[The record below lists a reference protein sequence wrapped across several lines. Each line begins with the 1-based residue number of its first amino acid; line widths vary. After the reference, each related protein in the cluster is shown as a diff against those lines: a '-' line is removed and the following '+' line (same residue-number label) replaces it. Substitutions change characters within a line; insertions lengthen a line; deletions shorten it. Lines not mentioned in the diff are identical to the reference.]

1 MYFKIYDKLPP
12 QESPEDLFLRQISRV
27 FHLLKFKELV
37 QIPFLFFLP
46 VSIYSYLSFSFLFIH
61 LKSVF
66 FSLLTNPLQYCKKI
80 SDRNLLTESRGT
92 TKGMGNIKQ
101 KSLAE
106 KERKPLRE
114 RRRLKNTKKQKSIK
128 KMTTKRGK
136 QE

>member
-1 MYFKIYDKLPP
+1 MQMYFKIYDKLPP
-12 QESPEDLFLRQISRV
+12 QESPEDLFSRQISRV

-37 QIPFLFFLP
+37 QIPFLFFLSL
-46 VSIYSYLSFSFLFIH
+46 SIYSYLSFSFLFIH
-61 LKSVF
+61 LKSVFF

-106 KERKPLRE
+106 KERKPLKE
-114 RRRLKNTKKQKSIK
+114 RRILKTRRS
-128 KMTTKRGK
+128 RR
-136 QE
+136 E